1 MTTVETTF
9 IVIIILLGLVM
20 IVSIWWAV
28 FTRKIKKLENN
39 ISERLQVTDIVLAS
53 KKEFLRKLAE
63 QLNNKTLKEV
73 PKALKN
79 DPKFLWTSLERKIY
93 FQCLDEW
100 EKEILKEVK
109 KSNKSKNK
117 EIVEALEGLDYINER
132 LFNNIFI
139 YNNQVLVYNYKLST
153 KQGIFFLK
161 RTKFHNRETIDV
173 NLDSEQVLKHLK

>member
-63 QLNNKTLKEV
+63 QLNNKTLKAVSYTHLHQRLIE
-73 PKALKN
+73 AHHI
-79 DPKFLWTSLERKIY
+79 W
-93 FQCLDEW
+93 LD
-100 EKEILKEVK
+100 I
-109 KSNKSKNK
+109 
-117 EIVEALEGLDYINER
+117 
-132 LFNNIFI
+132 
-139 YNNQVLVYNYKLST
+139 
-153 KQGIFFLK
+153 
-161 RTKFHNRETIDV
+161 
-173 NLDSEQVLKHLK
+173 